1 MVGKVIEGKSFGGC
15 VAYLLDREKAKILY
29 AEGIRTDDSKAITM
43 DFNAQRKMNPNLT
56 KAVGHYIL
64 SWSEKDSKNLTE
76 EVILKATRAYLD
88 RMNIKDTQILIV
100 QHTDRAHPH
109 AHIVFNRVNNDGQ
122 TITNSFVR
130 KRNLE
135 ATRTITQQ
143 WGFQPANEKRAVN
156 RGRLKGTDKVK
167 YEIYDAV
174 KSALKTANNWDD
186 LKTQLQYRGIGIQFK
201 TRRGSDVIQGV
212 SFSKNGIQLK
222 GSDVDR
228 SFSYSKL
235 DQSLSGNNKQLQNTD
250 PFAGVTATEKRSL
263 NHEQPIQEI
272 KNEKHIE
279 RAANVGTG
287 LLEILM
293 DASSGIQQDVDD
305 EFKTRKRKRK
315 RKTLKR

>member
-1 MVGKVIEGKSFGGC
+1 MIGKVIEGKSFGGC

-76 EVILKATRAYLD
+76 EAILKATRAYLD

-109 AHIVFNRVNNDGQ
+109 AHVVFNRVNNDGR

-135 ATRTITQQ
+135 ATQAITKE
-143 WGFQPANEKRAVN
+143 WGFQPADEKRGVN

-174 KSALKTANNWDD
+174 KSALKTANNWND

-201 TRRGSDVIQGV
+201 TRRGSDAIQGV

-222 GSDVDR
+222 GSYVDR

-235 DQSLSGNNKQLQNTD
+235 DQLLTANSQQLQNTD
-250 PFAGVTATEKRSL
+250 LFARDTATEKRPL
-263 NHEQPIQEI
+263 NLEHPIQEMT
-272 KNEKHIE
+272 NEKHIE
-279 RAANVGTG
+279 KAVTVGTG

-293 DASSGIQQDVDD
+293 DAPSGIQQDVDD
-305 EFKTRKRKRK
+305 EFKKRKRK
-315 RKTLKR
+315 RRKLKR